1 MNYPDDETGQVLAEM
16 HQAGIDLSQSHD
28 VVFFHLFEKEN
39 QAQAMVEYIKEY
51 LPEITCNLHPD
62 QTPNVWDVDCT
73 VVITPTHEAII
84 EQEDVFEKIV
94 SQFSGYTDGWGIEA

>member
-39 QAQAMVEYIKEY
+39 QAQAMAEHIKEH
-51 LPEITCNLHPD
+51 LPAITCNLHPD

-73 VVITPTHEAII
+73 VVMTPTHKAIV
-84 EQEDVFEKIV
+84 EQEEVFEKIV
-94 SQFSGYTDGWGIEA
+94 SQFTGYTDGWGIEA

>member
-39 QAQAMVEYIKEY
+39 QAQAMVEHIKEH

-73 VVITPTHEAII
+73 VVMTPTHEAILA
-84 EQEDVFEKIV
+84 QEEVFEKIV
-94 SQFSGYTDGWGIEA
+94 TQLSGYTDGWGIEA